1 MAADG
6 PLGAGRADRPDV
18 DEQDV
23 SVRFAA
29 G

>member
-6 PLGAGRADRPDV
+6 PFGAARADRPNV

-23 SVRFAA
+23 PVRFAA